1 MTQTNVNAGGGG
13 RVVER
18 DGTGEGLSM
27 GMISA
32 IVLGVVLLALIAW
45 YAVTQTSLFGTAY
58 APGTNNVNVTQ
69 NQPSGSS
76 GQTGST
82 GSTGSTSGGTTGGS
96 TTGSSSGAARYP

>member
-1 MTQTNVNAGGGG
+1 MTQTNVNASGNSD
-13 RVVER
+13 RVIER
-18 DGTGEGLSM
+18 EGFSM

-82 GSTGSTSGGTTGGS
+82 SGGTTGGS